1 VATGAGLDVAAS
13 FIEHETVLTVAI
25 PVGIFLGLIYALY
38 YYLVRRFDPFHM
50 RLLTATGTVV
60 ALALA
65 AAVWGRRHGRVPRDP
80 HVRACRHGRRLRD
93 PRIPASGRLTRA
105 RSVT

>member
-65 AAVWGRRHGRVPRDP
+65 AAVWGVDMAVCLVILMCAPVVTVVGYEIHGYQHQADSLVRD
-80 HVRACRHGRRLRD
+80 R
-93 PRIPASGRLTRA
+93 
-105 RSVT
+105 